1 MSNQQENRQ
10 VLHGELA
17 LAAAVLIN
25 SFGVVLMLYSGCRNF
40 CNFERA
46 VCIFR
51 SLYKD
56 IPWNMDVSVSGIAG
70 AYINDFT

>member
-10 VLHGELA
+10 VLRGELA
-17 LAAAVLIN
+17 LAAAILIN
-25 SFGVVLMLYSGCRNF
+25 SFGVVLML

-56 IPWNMDVSVSGIAG
+56 IPWNLDVSVSGIAG